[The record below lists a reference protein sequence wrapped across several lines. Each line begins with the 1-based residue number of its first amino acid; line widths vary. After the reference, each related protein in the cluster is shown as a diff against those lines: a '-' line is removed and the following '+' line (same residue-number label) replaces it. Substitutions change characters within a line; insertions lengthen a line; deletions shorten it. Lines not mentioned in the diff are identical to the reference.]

1 MTTFSVVILPAKRLA
16 NGKHRIRIA
25 VAHHSQTRYI
35 TTPFLLDSKSQL
47 RNGKVVRHAY
57 ADQINRI
64 LNRQLDEYALILS
77 TLPYAEGL
85 TCTEIIRYIL
95 QTKEKEGISFSRFAG
110 EFLKSME
117 NNEQVK
123 SYKLYKS
130 ALKHFFSLFGES
142 LLLKQINPRHI
153 RQYREEL
160 KRKALSD
167 TTVRI
172 YLTLMKVMLNHAVKM
187 GYVRY
192 AIHPFAACKL
202 PAARIR
208 ELDLTIEELKRI
220 RDVQLTDRRLVG
232 VRDIFMLSYYL
243 GGINLRDL
251 LNCRFTEG
259 CTVLRYARHKT
270 RKSKTGENETA
281 FTIQPEA
288 RTLIRKYMGAA
299 GLLRFGKNGS
309 YATIYNMVY
318 RNLPR
323 LAHLAGITS
332 RLSYYSARKS
342 FAQHG
347 YDAGIQMETIEYC
360 IGHSMKRNRPVCNYI
375 RIMQAHADVAMRKI
389 FDRLL

>member
-1 MTTFSVVILPAKRLA
+1 MTTFSIVIVPAKRLA

-64 LNRQLDEYALILS
+64 LNRQLNEYALILS

-172 YLTLMKVMLNHAVKM
+172 YLTLMKVRLNHTVKM

-208 ELDLTIEELKRI
+208 ELDLTVEEVKRI
-220 RDVQLTDRRLVG
+220 RDAHLTDRHLIT

-251 LNCRFTEG
+251 LDCRFADG
-259 CTVLRYARHKT
+259 GTVLKYARHKT
-270 RKSKTGENETA
+270 RRSKSGENETV
-281 FTIQPEA
+281 FSIQPEA
-288 RTLIRKYMGAA
+288 RTLIERYRSPDGRLAFE
-299 GLLRFGKNGS
+299 GN
-309 YATIYNMVY
+309 TIYNKVYSLVY
-318 RNLPR
+318 RYMKKVAR
-323 LAHLAGITS
+323 LAGVS
-332 RLSYYSARKS
+332 SNVSFYSARKS
-342 FAQHG
+342 FVQHG
-347 YDAGIQMETIEYC
+347 YDLGIQIETIEYC
-360 IGHSMKRNRPVCNYI
+360 IGHSMKANRPVCNYL
-375 RIMQAHADVAMRKI
+375 RIMQRHADAAMRKI
-389 FDRLL
+389 FDALL